1 MIKYY
6 YKSLTSPE
14 LTEIDEPRKGTWVYV
29 EAPTDDEVALL
40 AKKFS
45 LEPGNL
51 EDARDDDE
59 MPRLERQDGQT
70 YIYVRFAYRNSQS
83 ELTTMPLLIVFGG
96 EYVVTVCRTRLPAL
110 DHLMR
115 GRTPFATTQRSKLV
129 LLILSHISDQY
140 DGFIN
145 RISRQIK
152 AIRSRLRS
160 TGITNKDL
168 LDFVT
173 IEDDLNEFQASLQPT
188 NAALRRLLVGKQ
200 LPLFDDD
207 HDIVEDL
214 LLNNEQSIEAIR
226 SNLVSVSNIRE
237 AYSAISSNN
246 LNRTITL
253 LTLAT
258 ILVAL
263 PNVFFGMYGMN
274 VALPFQKASWAFPA
288 LVSINVLLITGIII
302 FVRKKRII

>member
-6 YKSLTSPE
+6 YKSITGTE
-14 LTEIDEPRKGTWVYV
+14 LTEIDEPRKGTWIYV
-29 EAPTDDEVALL
+29 EAPTDVEVAQL
-40 AKKFS
+40 AKQFQ

-70 YIYVRFAYRNSQS
+70 YIYVRFAYRNSQGDLS
-83 ELTTMPLLIVFGG
+83 TMPLLIVFGG
-96 EYVVTVCRTRLPAL
+96 EYVVTVSRIRLPAL

-115 GRTPFATTQRSKLV
+115 GQTPFATTQRSKLV
-129 LLILSHISDQY
+129 LLILSQISDQY

-152 AIRSRLRS
+152 SIRSRLRS

-226 SNLVSVSNIRE
+226 SNLLSVSNIRD

-274 VALPFQKASWAFPA
+274 VELPFQHSPWAFGV
-288 LVSINVLLITGIII
+288 LITINVVLITSIVA

>member
-6 YKSLTSPE
+6 YKSVTGTE

-29 EAPTDDEVALL
+29 EAPTDDEVVQL
-40 AKKFS
+40 AKKFN
-45 LEPGNL
+45 LELGNL

-70 YIYVRFAYRNSQS
+70 YIYVRFAYRNSQG
-83 ELTTMPLLIVFGG
+83 ELSTMPLLIVFGG
-96 EYVVTVCRTRLPAL
+96 EYVVTVCRIRLPTL

-152 AIRSRLRS
+152 SIRSRLRS

-226 SNLVSVSNIRE
+226 SNLISVSNIRE

-274 VALPFQKASWAFPA
+274 VPLPFQEASWAFPA
-288 LVSINVLLITGIII
+288 LVSLNVLFITGIII
-302 FVRKKRII
+302 FVRRKQII

>member
-6 YKSLTSPE
+6 YKSIRGTE
-14 LTEIDEPRKGTWVYV
+14 LSEIETPTKGTWVYV
-29 EAPTDDEVALL
+29 ESPTDEEIQKL
-40 AKKFS
+40 ATKYN

-51 EDARDDDE
+51 DDARDDDE
-59 MPRLERQDGQT
+59 MPRLDRQDGQT
-70 YIYVRFAYRNSQS
+70 YIYVRFAYRDNRG
-83 ELTTMPLLIVFGG
+83 ELATLPLLIIFGG
-96 EYVVTVCRTRLPAL
+96 EFVITISRIRLPAL
-110 DHLMR
+110 DFLMT
-115 GRTPFATTQRSKLV
+115 GKTPFATTQRAKLI

-140 DGFIN
+140 DGYIN

-173 IEDDLNEFQASLQPT
+173 IEDELNEFQASLQPT
-188 NAALRRLLVGKQ
+188 NAALRRLLVGRQ
-200 LPLFDDD
+200 LPLFDEDK
-207 HDIVEDL
+207 DIVEDL

-226 SNLVSVSNIRE
+226 SNLLSVGNIRD
-237 AYSAISSNN
+237 AYSAISTNN

-258 ILVAL
+258 VLVAL
-263 PNVFFGMYGMN
+263 PNVFFGMFGMN
-274 VALPFQKASWAFPA
+274 VKLPFQEAPWAFAA
-288 LVSINVLLITGIII
+288 LLSLNILLISAIIV

>member
-6 YKSLTSPE
+6 YKSIRDSE
-14 LTEIDEPRKGTWVYV
+14 LSEIEAPTKGTWVYV
-29 EAPTDDEVALL
+29 ESPTDEEIQEL
-40 AKKFS
+40 AAKYN

-51 EDARDDDE
+51 DDARDDDE
-59 MPRLERQDGQT
+59 MPRLDRQDGQT
-70 YIYVRFAYRNSQS
+70 YIYVRFAYRDSRG
-83 ELTTMPLLIVFGG
+83 ELATLPLLIVFGG
-96 EYVVTVCRTRLPAL
+96 EFVITISRIRLPAL
-110 DHLMR
+110 DFLMR
-115 GRTPFATTQRSKLV
+115 GKTPFATTQRAKLI

-140 DGFIN
+140 DGYIN

-173 IEDDLNEFQASLQPT
+173 IEDELNEFQGSLQPT
-188 NAALRRLLVGKQ
+188 NAALRRLLVGRQ
-200 LPLFDDD
+200 LPLVDEDK
-207 HDIVEDL
+207 DIVEDL

-226 SNLVSVSNIRE
+226 SNLLSVGNIRD
-237 AYSAISSNN
+237 AYSAISTNN

-258 ILVAL
+258 VLVAL
-263 PNVFFGMYGMN
+263 PNVFFGMFGMN
-274 VALPFQKASWAFPA
+274 VKLPFQEASWAFAA
-288 LVSINVLLITGIII
+288 LLSLNILLISAIIV